1 MSNKDTKRML
11 KLKSF
16 HICHWQLVSLFLENW
31 GKHST
36 IKTLRHQL
44 LRKPRDLCTCIL
56 CRKLIIL
63 FFQAVEVILTLLPPI
78 IGLLPVC
85 MLFISQIWQR
95 QSLSQNHSLT
105 PIFAKSFPCRK
116 NLRIERKN
124 TIVSYRW
131 FHTPNK
137 VANHHH
143 SVKLVA
149 HSCAIKKMIFL

>member
-1 MSNKDTKRML
+1 MSTKNTKRML
-11 KLKSF
+11 ELKSF
-16 HICHWQLVSLFLENW
+16 YICHWQLVGLFLENW

-105 PIFAKSFPCRK
+105 PIFAKSFPCPKK
-116 NLRIERKN
+116 NSATERKN
-124 TIVSYRW
+124 TIVFYRW

-137 VANHHH
+137 VANYNGVY
-143 SVKLVA
+143 SVKLHPTHVQ
-149 HSCAIKKMIFL
+149 